1 MPVMNIRRTLLI
13 LVVGVL
19 TPSMDQVSDL
29 RLVIRLMS
37 GPEGSTHL
45 QSGIKNLEEP
55 MKIKQKHETK
65 PMLILLLNL

>member
-1 MPVMNIRRTLLI
+1 MKTIEYCTFQIPYSKMPVMNIRRTLLI

-45 QSGIKNLEEP
+45 QSGIKNLE
-55 MKIKQKHETK
+55 
-65 PMLILLLNL
+65 